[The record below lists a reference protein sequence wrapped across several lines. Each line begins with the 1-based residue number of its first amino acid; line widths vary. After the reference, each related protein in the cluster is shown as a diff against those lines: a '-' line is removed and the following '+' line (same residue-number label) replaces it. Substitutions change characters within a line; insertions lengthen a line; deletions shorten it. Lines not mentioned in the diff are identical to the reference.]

1 MWMID
6 FAKAAPLD
14 GARVLTHRAPWQPG
28 NCEDGYLTGVD
39 SLLHLLSRPDP
50 LAGEC
55 IAPLR
60 PLAALSARQRGLA
73 KWRGAGVMVQHQLS
87 VRRAKQA

>member
-1 MWMID
+1 MID

-14 GARVLTHRAPWQPG
+14 GALVLTHRAPWQPG

-50 LAGEC
+50 LA
-55 IAPLR
+55 
-60 PLAALSARQRGLA
+60 ALSARQRGLA
-73 KWRGAGVMVQHQLS
+73 KWRGAGVMVRHQLS